1 MLLENKEMVLGCSK
15 RRVGLKKN
23 DRDNSLDTGLEI
35 PEFLQS
41 SIGIYSH
48 WWGWKPWPC

>member
-1 MLLENKEMVLGCSK
+1 
-15 RRVGLKKN
+15 
-23 DRDNSLDTGLEI
+23 LEI

-48 WWGWKPWPC
+48 WWGWKPWPCWRLSRRQSDLCALKG